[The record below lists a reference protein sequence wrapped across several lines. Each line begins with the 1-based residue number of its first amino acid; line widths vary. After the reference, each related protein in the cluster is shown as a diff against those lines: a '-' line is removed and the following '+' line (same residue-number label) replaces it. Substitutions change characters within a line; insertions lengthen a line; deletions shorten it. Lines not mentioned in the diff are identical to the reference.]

1 MDSRTIQSIIDLNN
15 RFYSLNA
22 QSFSETRSS
31 AWGGWNT
38 LASIMDKRFS
48 AREMIRILDIACG
61 NMRFERFVDESC
73 ACAYSNA
80 LALDMCEELACEM
93 DRVTFKALDIIETLA
108 REESLVDGLEP
119 TEFDLT
125 VCFGFMHHIPTFD
138 LRKRLIKEMCGST
151 IRGGLICISFWQ
163 FMNDP
168 AFADK
173 VRKTHGMAQEV
184 LSLDLDENDYL
195 LGWQGSYERAR
206 YCHHFD
212 DEEIDALMVSVPEC
226 RLVERYQADGRT
238 GAMNCYIVLE
248 RE

>member
-1 MDSRTIQSIIDLNN
+1 MTIQSIIDLNN
-15 RFYSLNA
+15 RFYALNA
-22 QSFSETRSS
+22 QSFSETRRN

-38 LASIMDKRFS
+38 LASIMEHRFGPH
-48 AREMIRILDIACG
+48 AMIRILDVACG
-61 NMRFERFVDESC
+61 NMRFERFIDESC
-73 ACAYSNA
+73 ACTYSNV
-80 LALDMCEELACEM
+80 LALDMCAELACDM
-93 DRVTFKALDIIETLA
+93 DRVAFKSFDIIESLASGATLI
-108 REESLVDGLEP
+108 DGLET

-138 LRKRLIKEMCGST
+138 LRKRLIKELCDRT
-151 IRGGLICISFWQ
+151 KQNGLVCISFWQ

-173 VRKTHGMAQEV
+173 VRKTHGLAQEV
-184 LSLDLDENDYL
+184 LSLDLEENDYL

-212 DEEIDALMVSVPEC
+212 DGEIDALIDSVTEC
-226 RLVERYQADGRT
+226 RLVERYKADGRT

-248 RE
+248 RK